1 MGRLAECLPDATG
14 PEFSTMW
21 QTMIVLTGLQL
32 CQAISPDTA
41 PPPQVQVERL
51 VRQLDDDKA
60 SLRKGAEEALIQ
72 LGPNILDL
80 LPSAEAPGSA
90 ERRERLARVRT
101 ALQKA
106 RAEQAVTASLVSV
119 AGTVSVRDALQSI
132 SGQSGNKLFGYEEVD
147 KQVELKL
154 EKVPFWVALDQ
165 ILDAGGLALDPYAA
179 DERGLAVVAGAGSVP
194 RHNAR
199 ACYQGIFRFEP
210 TLVSTVRDLRSP
222 ELGVMRVRVTINWEP
237 RTKPIL
243 LSQRLKNVT
252 AVDDLGKTLAV
263 QGVDGTLSASLEGD
277 IPFVELEYPF
287 ALPDRQAKRIATLTG
302 TLDALLPGQ
311 VERFEFDNLDK
322 ANQVAQKR
330 AGVTVT
336 LQQVRQNDEAQE
348 VFVRVQFASAAGA
361 LESHRGW
368 VYKNLAYLT
377 SQDGE
382 RLEFGGQRLMS
393 QDENSVGIAFVFA
406 PERPMSEYRFVYET
420 PAMIVSQPVTF
431 ELKDIELP

>member
-1 MGRLAECLPDATG
+1 
-14 PEFSTMW
+14 MW
-21 QTMIVLTGLQL
+21 HTLIIVVGLHF
-32 CQAISPDTA
+32 CQAASPDTA
-41 PPPQVQVERL
+41 PSPQAQVERL

-60 SLRKGAEEALIQ
+60 AQRKGAEEALIQ
-72 LGPNILDL
+72 MGPSILDL
-80 LPSAEAPGSA
+80 LPPVEAPGSA

-119 AGTVSVRDALQSI
+119 AGPVAVRDALKKI
-132 SGQSGNKLFGYEEVD
+132 SEQSGNKLFGFEEVD
-147 KQVELKL
+147 KQIELQL
-154 EKVPFWVALDQ
+154 DKVPFWVALDQ
-165 ILDAGGLALDPYAA
+165 ILDAGGLGLDPYAA
-179 DERGLAVVAGAGSVP
+179 DERGLAVVAVDDSVP
-194 RHNAR
+194 RHNPR
-199 ACYQGIFRFEP
+199 ACYPGIFRFEP
-210 TLVSTVRDLRSP
+210 TLVSSVRDLRSADQ
-222 ELGVMRVRVTINWEP
+222 GVMRVRITINWEP

-252 AVDDLGKTLAV
+252 AVDDAGRTLAV
-263 QGVDGTLSASLEGD
+263 QGSEGTLSASLEGD

-287 ALPDRQAKRIATLTG
+287 ALPDRQATRIATLSG
-302 TLDALLPGQ
+302 TLDALLPGEI
-311 VERFEFDNLDK
+311 ERFEFDNLDK

-348 VFVRVQFASAAGA
+348 VLVRVQFASANGA

-368 VYKNLAYLT
+368 VYKNLAYLI
-377 SQDGE
+377 SQNGE

-420 PAMIVSQPVTF
+420 PAMIVSQPVKF